1 MSELREAL
9 KKGKNQHRPHA
20 RGDGGVGE
28 TPTPYQWAPP
38 ARARGWLRTFAHT
51 LYKMAMGT
59 ARTREGMGTVTNRYG
74 ILILYRPHARGDGV
88 TFPSQTA

>member
-20 RGDGGVGE
+20 RGDGQELGDDKICQ
-28 TPTPYQWAPP
+28 TAPP
-38 ARARGWLRTFAHT
+38 ARARGWAIGRESAFHRPR
-51 LYKMAMGT
+51 T